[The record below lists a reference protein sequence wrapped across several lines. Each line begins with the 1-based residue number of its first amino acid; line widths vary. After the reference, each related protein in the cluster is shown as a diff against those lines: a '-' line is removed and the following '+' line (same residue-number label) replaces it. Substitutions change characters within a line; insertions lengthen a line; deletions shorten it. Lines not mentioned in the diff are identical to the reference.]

1 MDTHRLSDQIR
12 FILEIDK
19 LKGVIRRSYLVG
31 VERKENSAEHSWH
44 LAVMAMILEEHANEA
59 VDIGRVIQM
68 ALLHDVVEVDAG
80 DVYCYDT
87 AAWAEKEE
95 KERAAADRLFGLLPS
110 DQGRE
115 LRALWEEFEAR
126 QSPDAKFAA
135 ALDRLMPLMHNY
147 HTNGRAWLE
156 HGVRRAQ
163 VTERNSPIG
172 EGSAKL
178 WEIAEGLIE
187 DAVAKGYLLP

>member
-1 MDTHRLSDQIR
+1 MDTHRLSDQMR

-44 LAVMAMILEEHANEA
+44 LAVMAMTLEEHANEA

-80 DVYCYDT
+80 DVYCFDT

-95 KERAAADRLFGLLPS
+95 KERAAADRLLGLLPS

-115 LRALWEEFEAR
+115 LRAL
-126 QSPDAKFAA
+126 
-135 ALDRLMPLMHNY
+135 
-147 HTNGRAWLE
+147 
-156 HGVRRAQ
+156 
-163 VTERNSPIG
+163 
-172 EGSAKL
+172 
-178 WEIAEGLIE
+178 
-187 DAVAKGYLLP
+187 

>member
-44 LAVMAMILEEHANEA
+44 LAVMAMTLEEHANECSRHRPGHPDGA
-59 VDIGRVIQM
+59 
-68 ALLHDVVEVDAG
+68 LHDVVEIDAG

-115 LRALWEEFEAR
+115 FRALWEEFEAR

-147 HTNGRAWLE
+147 HTNGRAWPNTAFVE
-156 HGVRRAQ
+156 RR
-163 VTERNSPIG
+163 
-172 EGSAKL
+172 
-178 WEIAEGLIE
+178 
-187 DAVAKGYLLP
+187 